1 MLSKSTIYTV
11 LYSFLKNNEGLDN
24 VDSFLEKFEN
34 ADPTKLDGVLS
45 IAALCARVRDDMRT
59 ESNKASGKAGAEKAM
74 RAVIK
79 NALDNQPQFQGAFE
93 SAGKQAVCDGFR
105 VIRLNKHINLPA
117 APVPCTL
124 DIDGLIADAKSK
136 STTHLTLPA
145 IGELKGF
152 IAISQAESKAEKK
165 TGANKKQ
172 VLWDF
177 GKDFPVVNAKYLL
190 DILTVFPG
198 ADASCGGTNDS
209 IYFSHGDGDALLI
222 PFIKRGAEK

>member
-1 MLSKSTIYTV
+1 MLSKNTVYTV
-11 LYSFLKNNEGLDN
+11 LYSFLKNNEGLEN

-34 ADPTKLDGVLS
+34 ADPTKLNGVLS

-124 DIDGLIADAKSK
+124 DIDGLIAGAKSK
-136 STTHLTLPA
+136 SKTHLTLPA
-145 IGELKGF
+145 IGDLKGF
-152 IAISQAESKAEKK
+152 IAISQAESKALNKRGTSKK
-165 TGANKKQ
+165 R

-177 GKDFPVVNAKYLL
+177 GKDFPSVDAEYLL

-198 ADASCGGTNDS
+198 ADASCGGVNDP
-209 IYFSHGDGDALLI
+209 IHFSHDGGDALLL
-222 PFIKRGAEK
+222 PVREWGVEK

>member
-1 MLSKSTIYTV
+1 MISKSTIYTV
-11 LYSFLKNNEGLDN
+11 LYSFLKNNEGLEN

-45 IAALCARVRDDMRT
+45 IAALCARIRDDIRT
-59 ESNKASGKAGAEKAM
+59 ESNKASGKAGVEKAM

-79 NALDNQPQFQGAFE
+79 NAPVHRPQLQGAFE
-93 SAGKQAVCDGFR
+93 SAGKQAVCDDFR
-105 VIRLNKHINLPA
+105 AIRLNEHLNLPA

-145 IGELKGF
+145 IGDLKGF
-152 IAISQAESKAEKK
+152 IATSQAESKAEKK
-165 TGANKKQ
+165 TRANKKQ

-177 GKDFPVVNAKYLL
+177 GKDFPAVNAKYLL

-198 ADASCGGTNDS
+198 ADASCGGTNDP
-209 IYFSHGDGDALLI
+209 IYFSHDDGDALLL
-222 PFIKRGAEK
+222 PVRK

>member
-1 MLSKSTIYTV
+1 MLNKSTIYTV
-11 LYSFLKNNEGLDN
+11 LYSFLKNNEGLEN

-59 ESNKASGKAGAEKAM
+59 ESNKASGKGGAEKAM

-79 NALDNQPQFQGAFE
+79 NAPAHQPQLQGAFE
-93 SAGKQAVCDGFR
+93 SAGKQVVCDGVR

-124 DIDGLIADAKSK
+124 DIDGLIANAKSK

-145 IGELKGF
+145 IGDLKGF
-152 IAISQAESKAEKK
+152 IAISQAENKAMNA
-165 TGANKKQ
+165 GWANKK
-172 VLWDF
+172 LITWDF
-177 GKDFPVVNAKYLL
+177 GEDFPVVNAKYLL

-198 ADASCGGTNDS
+198 ADASCGGTNDP
-209 IYFSHGDGDALLI
+209 IYFSHGDGDALLLPI
-222 PFIKRGAEK
+222 RK